1 MYRHYN
7 VTCCRVRT
15 VSLFFWIWTIYK
27 NCRFI
32 SVPGAKMYIFL
43 WMPFVDADLL
53 YIYVIKWKE
62 NTLGYMYRN
71 TERWVMNVC
80 ICCIC

>member
-1 MYRHYN
+1 
-7 VTCCRVRT
+7 
-15 VSLFFWIWTIYK
+15 
-27 NCRFI
+27 
-32 SVPGAKMYIFL
+32 MYIFL